1 MREVPMRYVKANQ
14 VGIVLFVLLSFVF
27 NPLVVLGALWSIQ
40 VVGLASSGKLNLFVQ
55 IGKAVLTGKGT
66 ETQAVEPAAIQQY
79 SGCALPVSGTHLV
92 LAWLGS
98 RRLCI
103 FRHASRSCK
112 RGSAGVLCGLHGVFL
127 VQTAACRQKNRI
139 LRLAE
144 EVIQVSGILR

>member
-66 ETQAVEPAAIQQY
+66 ETQAVELQRFNNILAVLFLSLALISFSLGWVAAGY
-79 SGCALPVSGTHLV
+79 AFSVMLLAAASAALLGYCVGCTVYFWYKQL
-92 LAWLGS
+92 
-98 RRLCI
+98 R
-103 FRHASRSCK
+103 
-112 RGSAGVLCGLHGVFL
+112 AGRKIGF
-127 VQTAACRQKNRI
+127 
-139 LRLAE
+139 
-144 EVIQVSGILR
+144 